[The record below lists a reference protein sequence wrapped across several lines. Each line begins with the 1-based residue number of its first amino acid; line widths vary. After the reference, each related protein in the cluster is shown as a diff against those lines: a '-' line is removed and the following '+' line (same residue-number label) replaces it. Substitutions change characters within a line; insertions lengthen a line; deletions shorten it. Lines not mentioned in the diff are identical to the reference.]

1 MAIQQNI
8 LDTKFI
14 KELSDTTSNL
24 YRLGWHERNSGNISY
39 ILNEDEITPYLDVN
53 NVIRKIDIPFA
64 AGELAGKFLLVT
76 GSGKYFKN
84 VANDPEDNLGV
95 IRVSQDGKSLD
106 LLWGLRDGGVPTS
119 ELPTHFL
126 SHIARLRV
134 DPNHRIVMHCHC
146 TNLLAMTF
154 VHSLDENAF
163 TKTLWQ
169 VCTESV
175 VVFPD
180 GVGLLP
186 WMVCGTDT
194 IGKATADKMLKSRV
208 VIWAHH
214 GVFGTGTSLDETF
227 GLLETV
233 EKSAQIYMMIQSTR
247 GAQQVISDQQLLAL
261 ADRFSVEPREGV
273 LKG

>member
-1 MAIQQNI
+1 MAKSGSI
-8 LDTKFI
+8 LEAKFI
-14 KELSDTTSNL
+14 RDIVSTTSNL
-24 YRLGWHERNSGNISY
+24 YRLGWHERNSGNISV
-39 ILNEDEITPYLDVN
+39 LLSEDEVTGYLDTSSVLKQFD
-53 NVIRKIDIPFA
+53 VPFQA
-64 AGELAGKFLLVT
+64 EELAGKYLLVT

-84 VANDPEDNLGV
+84 VESDPEENLGIV
-95 IRVSQDGKSLD
+95 RVSADGKKLD

-134 DPNHRIVMHCHC
+134 DSAHRVVMHCHC

-194 IGKATADKMLKSRV
+194 IGKATADKMLSSRV

-214 GVFGTGTSLDETF
+214 GVFGTGTSLDEAF

-247 GAQQVISDQQLLAL
+247 GAQQVISDRQLLLL
-261 ADRFSVEPREGV
+261 ADRFNVTPRKGI
-273 LKG
+273 LKE